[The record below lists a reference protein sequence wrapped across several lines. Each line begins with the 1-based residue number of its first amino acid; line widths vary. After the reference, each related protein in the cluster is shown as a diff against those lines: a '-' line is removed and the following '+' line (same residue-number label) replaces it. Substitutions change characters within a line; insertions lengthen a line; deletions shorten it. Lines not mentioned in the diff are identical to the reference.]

1 MVRYGA
7 VLIGLVLA
15 PAIATAEDP
24 AALRSEGEVLARV
37 GRFSEAIDKFK
48 AADRIKP
55 AAANACLIALA
66 YTRRELWPQAEI
78 WLTTC
83 RDRATPGEPAP
94 DWAPAA
100 AQQIHDR
107 LAAANVAPVEIVV
120 TPRQAEITVS
130 SFALDEKFSA
140 RTIHLPMGRHAFI
153 ASAPGYEDGHAQL
166 VVDDKT
172 PKRVEIAL
180 QRRGVPTHGPRA
192 FRVAGIVAG
201 GAAVVAAGAGIWFGV
216 QARSD
221 ADHISSHTMDMW
233 TPDDERTFEH
243 GQTANSR
250 MIGAYIAS
258 GALLVTGGVLYYLG
272 ARTHLEPVVTPGSA
286 GLAIEGRF

>member
-1 MVRYGA
+1 VLRTI
-7 VLIGLVLA
+7 LIGLVLA
-15 PAIATAEDP
+15 PAIAIAEDP

-48 AADRIKP
+48 AADRIRP

-83 RDRATPGEPAP
+83 RDRATPGDPAP
-94 DWAPAA
+94 DWAPTA
-100 AQQIHDR
+100 AQQIRDR
-107 LAAANVAPVEIVV
+107 LAAANVAAVEIVV
-120 TPRQAEITVS
+120 TPRQAEVTVS

-140 RTIHLPMGRHAFI
+140 RTIHLPPGHHAFI
-153 ASAPGYEDGHAQL
+153 ATAPGYEDGHAEI
-166 VVDDKT
+166 VVDDRT
-172 PKRVEIAL
+172 PKRVEIVL
-180 QRRGVPTHGPRA
+180 KQRGVVVPGPRSL
-192 FRVAGIVAG
+192 RIAGVVAG

-221 ADHISSHTMDMW
+221 ANDLSSHQGPMW
-233 TPDDERTFEH
+233 TAADEQKYLH
-243 GQTANSR
+243 GQAANDH
-250 MIGAYIAS
+250 MVGAYVAA

-272 ARTHLEPVVTPGSA
+272 ARTHLEPIVTPGSA
-286 GLAIEGRF
+286 ELAIEGRF

>member
-1 MVRYGA
+1 MRSSIVRYA
-7 VLIGLVLA
+7 LVLA
-15 PAIATAEDP
+15 PAIAIAEDP
-24 AALRSEGEVLARV
+24 AALRNEGEVLARV

-78 WLTTC
+78 WLSTC
-83 RDRATPGEPAP
+83 RDRSTPEEPAP

-100 AQQIHDR
+100 AQQIRDR

-120 TPRQAEITVS
+120 TPRQAVVTVS

-140 RTIHLPMGRHAFI
+140 RTIHLGMGRHSFI
-153 ASAPGYEDGHAQL
+153 ATAPGYEDGHAEL
-166 VVDDKT
+166 VVEDRT

-180 QRRGVPTHGPRA
+180 KPRGIAVRGPRS
-192 FRVAGIVAG
+192 FRIAGLVAG
-201 GAAVVAAGAGIWFGV
+201 GAAVVAAGAGAYFGI

-221 ADHISSHTMDMW
+221 ANTLSGHQGDMW
-233 TPDDERTFEH
+233 TAADERTYLH
-243 GQTANSR
+243 GQTANDR
-250 MIGAYIAS
+250 AIGAYVAG
-258 GALLVTGGVLYYLG
+258 GALLVVGGVFYYLG
-272 ARTHLEPVVTPGSA
+272 ARTHLEPIVTPASA
-286 GLAIEGRF
+286 GVAVEGRF